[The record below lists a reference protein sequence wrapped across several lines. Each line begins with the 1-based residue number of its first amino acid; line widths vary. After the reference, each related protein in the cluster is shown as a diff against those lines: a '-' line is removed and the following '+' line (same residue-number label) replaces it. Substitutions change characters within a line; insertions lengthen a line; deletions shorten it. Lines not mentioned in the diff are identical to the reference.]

1 MTTGRNCNFSLLNTL
16 ECLMLP
22 VLCRKIN
29 YIWAL
34 LQRQGRW
41 FNSPPFDFFPI
52 TAIFCEKNICFSHLT
67 SWEGIGILEEKQI
80 LLTLSTSSCWWC
92 TSVQLL
98 YLNGKE
104 NSSARSEI
112 WQNIV
117 NLYFYYKIK
126 WNFTAACCRYDLST
140 FISCVYWQKQ

>member
-1 MTTGRNCNFSLLNTL
+1 MTTGRNCNFCLLNTL

-41 FNSPPFDFFPI
+41 FNSLPFDFFPI